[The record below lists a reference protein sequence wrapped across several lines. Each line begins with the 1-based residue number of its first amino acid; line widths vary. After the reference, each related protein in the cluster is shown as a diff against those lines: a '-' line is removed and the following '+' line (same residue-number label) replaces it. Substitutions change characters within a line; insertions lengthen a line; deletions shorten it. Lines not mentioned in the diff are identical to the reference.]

1 MRRIKYLLSNI
12 NLMNIMLVVLLI
24 FIVNYMAMPFSKMN
38 ANYALP
44 PVKKPAIE
52 KTTKDEKTE
61 EKSPSPS
68 DYMVIAEQNLFHPER
83 MIPVPKVEAP
93 PLPQPEFM
101 LYGTLVTDG
110 LKIAYM
116 EDKKT
121 KGPQDKEKRQTALRL
136 GDSMSGFVLKEV
148 EDDQVLMQ
156 RGEEKLVISLNETKI
171 REVPVAASAAP
182 PQATQAASAA
192 RPQAVKPLQNAAAQR
207 RQRRIGNTTETKT
220 QDKNAGRS
228 FPPLGG
234 RTRNAGRIPGF

>member
-1 MRRIKYLLSNI
+1 MRKIKYLLSNI
-12 NLMNIMLVVLLI
+12 NLMNIMLAVMLI
-24 FIVNYMAMPFSKMN
+24 FIVNYMAMPFSKMD
-38 ANYALP
+38 AKYALP

-52 KTTKDEKTE
+52 RTSKDEKTE

-68 DYMVIAEQNLFHPER
+68 DYVVIAEQNLFHPER

-110 LKIAYM
+110 LQIAYM

-148 EDDQVLMQ
+148 DNEEVVMQ
-156 RGEEKLVISLNETKI
+156 RGEEKIVVSLNEAKI
-171 REVPVAASAAP
+171 REVAAP
-182 PQATQAASAA
+182 PPPAAAAATTAPGARQAAATSRPADTKKQQQAA
-192 RPQAVKPLQNAAAQR
+192 RRAELQEKKSQG
-207 RQRRIGNTTETKT
+207 Q
-220 QDKNAGRS
+220 GRS
-228 FPPLGG
+228 FPLGRKRRG
-234 RTRNAGRIPGF
+234 GSLVLPN